1 MANGLFGRVLRSLRP
16 KRRDA
21 KALHTEGQTGVALV
35 PSAAVRPLPMT
46 SATTLPSALVRQ
58 TRGLVE
64 MARKD
69 RLSRVSE
76 EQNHS
81 GRPSARPTLSLSG
94 SGVPSAQSLDKL
106 AALLAASSTT
116 TSSQSSPKSSSS
128 SSSSSSSVKTM
139 PVKAAVEQ
147 ILALWDAVIYFLDAG
162 TYGTLSSANGPL
174 SNTSTSS
181 HDSMSKRFSSM
192 NGFKLSLDS
201 GSVGFESAAKRLL
214 SAIMDRP
221 ELDWLLVALANSGGC
236 RSHRSSSRRMSRRAS
251 SVEHSKRRRSESTG
265 RKHHRRLFHRKD
277 KYISDDKNQQPLCSL
292 ARRYLELHHST
303 MQLLIQERQE
313 YTGPTSTNG
322 RPSALVAAATAKSTD
337 INDALLLTAIVSSF
351 HRVPCLRESML
362 NKLQNTLPPPQAHQ
376 QQTRSASVTRQQ
388 RKSRSASRLSMADRT
403 RTLSQNMEDVQVSV
417 FRWLETL
424 HPKCYSCIAPLNSL
438 DGWMPEERFL
448 DEILEQKDMET
459 VLVVQIV
466 KQLLR
471 NSTGGRIEWRNVPGA
486 QVLKNSM
493 LTITRRQFE
502 TQIKRAE
509 DAMLKEHEDVNE
521 ESPKKP
527 SSKQKTAQRNSEIQS
542 AMQESATP
550 SAQFTAHVMTM
561 LATNPEF
568 IQDYMMAIF
577 ENTNAYLP
585 HHVSECLKMFETLLV
600 ACPMYFGNERT
611 SMAPGGSAVA
621 DIGVLRH
628 VFTCLVES
636 EHFEII
642 KNTLLFLLKH
652 FNRFSISL
660 QQEMITLFAAQFQRL
675 FLHWNR
681 DVRFCYFHVLLYLT
695 YPGNRIVLC
704 AKSDES
710 LLGSAEASQ
719 LFEIPGL
726 VRSKETNW
734 EQFDEP
740 LCQAIAV
747 NTRVTKARK
756 RKKGGSPPSAQV
768 AVPTIPTWADK
779 ESVSYIERSVKEY
792 QALVQ
797 TYFYYAKQISLHEA
811 VPTPV
816 FQLKSS

>member
-21 KALHTEGQTGVALV
+21 KALLTDEATGVALV

-46 SATTLPSALVRQ
+46 SATTLPSSLVRHTRALVD
-58 TRGLVE
+58 L
-64 MARKD
+64 ARKD

-76 EQNHS
+76 EQNNS
-81 GRPSARPTLSLSG
+81 NRPSARPTLSLSG
-94 SGVPSAQSLDKL
+94 CGVPSVQTLDKL
-106 AALLAASSTT
+106 AAMLAASSTT
-116 TSSQSSPKSSSS
+116 TSGQSSPKS

-162 TYGTLSSANGPL
+162 AYGTLSNANGPL
-174 SNTSTSS
+174 SNTSISS
-181 HDSMSKRFSSM
+181 HDSMSKRLSSM
-192 NGFKLSLDS
+192 NGFKLSMDS
-201 GSVGFESAAKRLL
+201 GTVGFEAAAKRLL
-214 SAIMDRP
+214 SAIMERP

-251 SVEHSKRRRSESTG
+251 SVEHSKRRRSESAG
-265 RKHHRRLFHRKD
+265 RKQHRRLFHRKD
-277 KYISDDKNQQPLCSL
+277 KYSDDKNEQPICSL

-313 YTGPTSTNG
+313 YTGPPSTDG
-322 RPSALVAAATAKSTD
+322 RPSAPTSVTSKSSDTT
-337 INDALLLTAIVSSF
+337 DALLLTALVTSF

-362 NKLQNTLPPPQAHQ
+362 NKLQNVLPPPPAHQ
-376 QQTRSASVTRQQ
+376 TQTQTSATRLQ
-388 RKSRSASRLSMADRT
+388 RKSRSVSRLSMGDRT

-424 HPKCYSCIAPLNSL
+424 HPKCYSCIAPLDCL

-448 DEILEQKDMET
+448 DEILELKDMDT
-459 VLVVQIV
+459 VLIVQIM

-486 QVLKNSM
+486 QVLKNSI
-493 LTITRRQFE
+493 LAITRSQFE
-502 TQIKRAE
+502 AQIKRAE
-509 DAMLKEHEDVNE
+509 DAMLREHEDVNE
-521 ESPKKP
+521 EAPKKP
-527 SSKQKTAQRNSEIQS
+527 SSKQRNAQRNSDLQA

-550 SAQFTAHVMTM
+550 GAQFTAHVMAM

-568 IQDYMMAIF
+568 VQEYMMAIF

-600 ACPMYFGNERT
+600 ACPMYFGNERA
-611 SMAPGGSAVA
+611 SLAPGGSAVA

-628 VFTCLVES
+628 VFTCLIES

-642 KNTLLFLLKH
+642 KSALLFLLKH

-660 QQEMITLFAAQFQRL
+660 QQELITLFAAQFQRL

-726 VRSKETNW
+726 VRSKESNW
-734 EQFDEP
+734 ERFDDP

-747 NTRVTKARK
+747 YTRITKARK
-756 RKKGGSPPSAQV
+756 RKKGGSPPSAPV
-768 AVPTIPTWADK
+768 AVPTILTWADK
-779 ESVSYIERSVKEY
+779 QSVSYIERSVKEY